1 MKPFPK
7 SPIAYLWLYAMRN
20 KKIFLPLAICGIL
33 SVVLEKMSPY
43 LFSKMVALFGEG
55 SKFANIENKLW
66 LLLTGM
72 VLATVFAKVLSN
84 IFHYLSTVR
93 FRAIVYKQMSLDCFR
108 YINGHSVSYFADNM
122 AGSLAQKS
130 EQLAGNASFYTALF
144 YYLSDIVQ
152 LIVIFV
158 MLMSVNTMFACA
170 FMGFLLLS
178 ILVLFRIGKLSINLR
193 SAMVEAKNKVS
204 GQMIDTLQN
213 NFFVRV
219 FNGFDYEK
227 KRLHKELLSESQIT
241 NKSVNVEAL
250 QSQGEKLYF
259 QIIYILFLFYGFYLW
274 KIGQIKAA
282 DMVLIFLLLQN
293 VSDTVSYLIHR
304 GIIYSGVFA
313 EMRTNLIPFSQ
324 PHEIEDAVNA
334 FPLQVK
340 QGNIEFRHVNFG
352 YHKDRLLFKNFN
364 LTIPAGQKVGIVG
377 ASGGGKSSLINL
389 LQRFF
394 DVSSGEILIDGQ
406 NIKAVTQDSLHQA
419 ISYVPQ
425 TSSLLER
432 SIAEN
437 IAYGRV
443 GATQSEIEK
452 AAQDAYAAEFIEALP
467 NGYKTLLNAQ
477 NQLSGGQMQRLSIAR
492 ALLKDA
498 PILVL
503 DEATS
508 ALDSESEFYIQKAI
522 EKMLQGKTVIAVAHR
537 LSTLKNMDRI
547 IVLEKGKIVEDGTL
561 EELLSRKGKFY
572 QYWTLQKLE
581 GAKHE

>member
-7 SPIAYLWLYAMRN
+7 NPIAYLWLYAMKN

-33 SVVLEKMSPY
+33 SVVLEKMAPY
-43 LFSKMVALFGEG
+43 LFSQMVALFGEG
-55 SKFANIENKLW
+55 ISFSDIENKLW
-66 LLLTGM
+66 FLLTGM
-72 VLATVFAKVLSN
+72 VLATIFAKVLSN
-84 IFHYLSTVR
+84 VFHYLSAVR

-122 AGSLAQKS
+122 AGALAQKS
-130 EQLAGNASFYTALF
+130 EQLAGNASFYSALF

-158 MLMSVNTMFACA
+158 MLTSVNAMFACA

-178 ILVLFRIGKLSINLR
+178 IWVLFRIGKLSINLR

-259 QIIYILFLFYGFYLW
+259 QILYILFLFYGFYLW
-274 KIGQIKAA
+274 KIEQIKAA

-324 PHEIEDAVNA
+324 PHEIKDAVNA
-334 FPLQVK
+334 STLQVK
-340 QGNIEFRHVNFG
+340 QGNIEFRRVNFG
-352 YHKDRLLFKNFN
+352 YNKRRLLFKNFN

-377 ASGGGKSSLINL
+377 ISGGGKSTLINL

-394 DVSSGEILIDGQ
+394 DISSGEILIDGQ
-406 NIKAVTQDSLHQA
+406 NIKDVTQDSLHQA

-443 GATQSEIEK
+443 GATQSEIAK
-452 AAQDAYAAEFIEALP
+452 AAQEAYAAEFIEALP

-522 EKMLQGKTVIAVAHR
+522 EKMLHGKTVIAVAHR
-537 LSTLKNMDRI
+537 LSTLKNMDK
-547 IVLEKGKIVEDGTL
+547 IVVIENGKII
-561 EELLSRKGKFY
+561 EEGSPKQLLKNQGKY
-572 QYWTLQKLE
+572 AKLWNLQ
-581 GAKHE
+581 A

>member
-1 MKPFPK
+1 M
-7 SPIAYLWLYAMRN
+7 
-20 KKIFLPLAICGIL
+20 
-33 SVVLEKMSPY
+33 
-43 LFSKMVALFGEG
+43 
-55 SKFANIENKLW
+55 
-66 LLLTGM
+66 
-72 VLATVFAKVLSN
+72 
-84 IFHYLSTVR
+84 
-93 FRAIVYKQMSLDCFR
+93 
-108 YINGHSVSYFADNM
+108 
-122 AGSLAQKS
+122 
-130 EQLAGNASFYTALF
+130 
-144 YYLSDIVQ
+144 
-152 LIVIFV
+152 
-158 MLMSVNTMFACA
+158 
-170 FMGFLLLS
+170 
-178 ILVLFRIGKLSINLR
+178 
-193 SAMVEAKNKVS
+193 
-204 GQMIDTLQN
+204 
-213 NFFVRV
+213 
-219 FNGFDYEK
+219 
-227 KRLHKELLSESQIT
+227 SESQIT

-334 FPLQVK
+334 SLLQVK
-340 QGNIEFRHVNFG
+340 QGNIEFRHINFG
-352 YHKDRLLFKNFN
+352 YHKNRLLFKNFN

-389 LQRFF
+389 LQRFW

-406 NIKAVTQDSLHQA
+406 SIKDVTQDSLHQA

-572 QYWTLQKLE
+572 HYWTLQKLE

>member
-1 MKPFPK
+1 
-7 SPIAYLWLYAMRN
+7 
-20 KKIFLPLAICGIL
+20 
-33 SVVLEKMSPY
+33 
-43 LFSKMVALFGEG
+43 
-55 SKFANIENKLW
+55 
-66 LLLTGM
+66 
-72 VLATVFAKVLSN
+72 
-84 IFHYLSTVR
+84 
-93 FRAIVYKQMSLDCFR
+93 
-108 YINGHSVSYFADNM
+108 
-122 AGSLAQKS
+122 
-130 EQLAGNASFYTALF
+130 
-144 YYLSDIVQ
+144 
-152 LIVIFV
+152 
-158 MLMSVNTMFACA
+158 
-170 FMGFLLLS
+170 
-178 ILVLFRIGKLSINLR
+178 
-193 SAMVEAKNKVS
+193 
-204 GQMIDTLQN
+204 MIDTLQN

-227 KRLHKELLSESQIT
+227 KRLHQELLSENQIT
-241 NKSVNVEAL
+241 NKSVNIEAL

-293 VSDTVSYLIHR
+293 VSDTVAYLIHR

-352 YHKDRLLFKNFN
+352 YHKNRLLFKNFN

-443 GATQSEIEK
+443 GATLTEVKK

-547 IVLEKGKIVEDGTL
+547 VVLENGKII
-561 EELLSRKGKFY
+561 EEGSPQQLLKTQGKY
-572 QYWTLQKLE
+572 AKLWNLQ
-581 GAKHE
+581 A